1 MQGSGIPVVLL
12 PSLGRDSYEFD
23 EITEGLVREGL
34 RVLRPQPRG
43 IGASSGPMD
52 GLTVRDLADDVAAA
66 IEHVGDGPAV
76 VAGHAFGHYIA
87 RTLASDR
94 PELVR
99 GVVVVAGGARR
110 FPASLT
116 ELVAKCSD
124 TALPDQE
131 RLGYLR
137 TAFFAPG
144 HDPSQWL
151 EGWYPAVIRSQRAAM
166 AASNKDEWWT
176 VAPSPI
182 LDLQAA
188 EDPFRPPETR
198 NELVDEFGDLVTV
211 AVIPD
216 ASHALIPEA
225 PRQVVGEI
233 AAWIRRLPN
242 AG

>member
-1 MQGSGIPVVLL
+1 MVLL

-23 EITEGLVREGL
+23 EISEDLVQQGF
-34 RVLRPQPRG
+34 RVVRPQPRG

-52 GLTVRDLADDVAAA
+52 GLTVRDLARDVAAV

-76 VAGHAFGHYIA
+76 VAGHAFGHYVA
-87 RTLASDR
+87 RTLAADR
-94 PELVR
+94 PDLVR
-99 GVVVVAGGARR
+99 GVVIVAGGARR

-131 RLGYLR
+131 RLGYLQ

-144 HDPSQWL
+144 HDPSPWL
-151 EGWYPAVIRSQRAAM
+151 EGWYPEVIRSQRAAM
-166 AASNKDEWWT
+166 AASDKNEWWT

-225 PRQVVGEI
+225 PQQVVGEI
-233 AAWIRRLPN
+233 AAWIRRL